1 MPPFDSLHGRILT
14 SMWTRPHAIYPM
26 QDRIVMVSCG
36 PCFKNSPRKQAKN
49 IDSIIDIHA
58 GRHFTD
64 APLGMG
70 IPPGNKEVCFEMEF
84 GRTG

>member
-1 MPPFDSLHGRILT
+1 MADRPALHRTG
-14 SMWTRPHAIYPM
+14 SEAIEEA
-26 QDRIVMVSCG
+26 SWGCH
-36 PCFKNSPRKQAKN
+36 FKISPRKQAKN
-49 IDSIIDIHA
+49 IDSIIDIQA
-58 GRHFTD
+58 SRHFTD

>member
-1 MPPFDSLHGRILT
+1 MC
-14 SMWTRPHAIYPM
+14 TRSHAIYHV
-26 QDRIVMVSCG
+26 QDQNVRVSCSS
-36 PCFKNSPRKQAKN
+36 CFNNSPRKQAKN
-49 IDSIIDIHA
+49 IDSIIDIPA

>member
-1 MPPFDSLHGRILT
+1 MIARFTPLKT
-14 SMWTRPHAIYPM
+14 SSDQIEEAIWG
-26 QDRIVMVSCG
+26 SC
-36 PCFKNSPRKQAKN
+36 FNNSPRKQAKN

-58 GRHFTD
+58 SRHFTD